1 MIYRIH
7 IPVPSLSPFMEH
19 FFYYEGHYAS
29 HTMEKFLPDG
39 SMDLLIDLTEKPK
52 KLFHDEEGSSYSTY
66 NKSWISGMKT
76 NFILIDASV
85 TSMIGVHFRPGGV
98 YPFFNFPVAEL
109 NDATVEMDA
118 IWNTE
123 IHSIR
128 DAILNAVSIEEK
140 FAILENHFINK
151 KRCEANPLVAYAVAQ
166 LQHSPQVWTIEKL
179 SQKTGVTGKHLISLF
194 KKYVGL
200 SPKQVA
206 KIARFQKVIQ
216 LIEQQ
221 RTIEW
226 TSLAYEC
233 GYYDQAHFIHDF
245 RSFSGIN
252 PSAYLMQRGEFI
264 NYLPV
269 QQTSMQP

>member
-7 IPVPSLSPFMEH
+7 IPVPSLSPFIGH

-29 HTMEKFLPDG
+29 HKMEKFLPDG
-39 SMDLLIDLTEKPK
+39 SMDLLIDLTESPK
-52 KLFHDEEGSSYSTY
+52 KLFHDEEGSSFTTY

-85 TSMIGVHFRPGGV
+85 TSMIGVHFKPGGA
-98 YPFFNFPVAEL
+98 YPFFNFPASEL
-109 NDATVEMDA
+109 NDMTVEMDA
-118 IWNTE
+118 IWNTA

-128 DAILNAVSIEEK
+128 DAILNTSSTDGKFMVLESYFLEK
-140 FAILENHFINK
+140 K
-151 KRCEANPLVAYAVAQ
+151 KREGNPLVDYALAE
-166 LQHSPQVWTIEKL
+166 LQRAPEVWTIEKL
-179 SQKTGVTGKHLISLF
+179 SQKTGVTGKHLIHLF

-200 SPKQVA
+200 SPKQFA
-206 KIARFQKVIQ
+206 RISRFQKVIQ

-221 RTIEW
+221 KAIEW

-233 GYYDQAHFIHDF
+233 GYYDQAHFIHEF
-245 RSFSGIN
+245 RAFSGIN
-252 PSAYLMQRGEFI
+252 PSTYLTQRGEFI

-269 QQTSMQP
+269 Q